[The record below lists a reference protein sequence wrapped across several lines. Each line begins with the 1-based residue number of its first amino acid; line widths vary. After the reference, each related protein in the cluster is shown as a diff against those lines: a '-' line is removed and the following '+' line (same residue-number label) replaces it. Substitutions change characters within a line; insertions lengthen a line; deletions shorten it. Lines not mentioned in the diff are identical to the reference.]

1 MNSKARKICL
11 LIGLLVILATL
22 LTACQL
28 NDTLDDKLEQYNLKA
43 KITYN
48 ANGGSVNGNELTSAD
63 VYYREG
69 DKAFNAGIGEK
80 IDGTFSVIRENYTL
94 IGWFYPQKNEDGS
107 LKYNE
112 RTNLVELGDAFD
124 FATYVAKAGDEIELY
139 AKWAKNQSIKYVLA
153 SESLIG
159 NKLVYTMDDKTI
171 TKLAYRQIQDDEDET
186 AYEESYVIESEE
198 FGIYTSIEERNDDP
212 LDGEATNYSFVGYY
226 SDAECKTPVKWPIAR
241 TDSGEDIIVYA
252 KYLPSEWTVVS
263 TKDEFA
269 SIFTRKNNSGK
280 YYLKNDI
287 DGGGRKVNI
296 VADKTFSGVI
306 MGNGFT
312 ASNFIFAN
320 TAISRIGSFA
330 LFGEIK
336 SGAVI
341 ENITLKNI
349 SMSLAPS
356 KNVSVTAYFLA
367 LDIANDATFTNV
379 VLDGGTMTV
388 NLGASNSKWLNR
400 PIDSD
405 VCPLYQGSDGTSI
418 DGLTITNAPTLSVL

>member
-63 VYYREG
+63 IYYKEG
-69 DKAFNAGIGEK
+69 DKAFNAGIGDK

-153 SESLIG
+153 SESLID
-159 NKLVYTMDDKTI
+159 NQLVYTMDDKTI
-171 TKLAYRQIQDDEDET
+171 TKLAYRQIQDDEDEI

-198 FGIYTSIEERNDDP
+198 FGIYSSIEERDDDP
-212 LDGEATNYSFVGYY
+212 LGGVAKNYSFVGYY
-226 SDAECKTPVKWPIAR
+226 SDAECTTPVKWPISR
-241 TDSGEDIIVYA
+241 TDSGEDITVYA

-269 SIFTRKNNSGK
+269 SIFTKKNNSGK

-287 DGGGRKVNI
+287 DGAGKKINLI
-296 VADKTFSGVI
+296 SDKTFSGVI

-312 ASNFIFAN
+312 ASNFVFTQTGITMAN
-320 TAISRIGSFA
+320 LAM
-330 LFGEIK
+330 FGEIK

-341 ENITLKNI
+341 ENITFKDF
-349 SMSLAPS
+349 SMSLTAS
-356 KNVSVTAYFLA
+356 KNARITAYFLA
-367 LDIANDATFTNV
+367 LSIANDATFTNV
-379 VLDGGTMTV
+379 VLDGGSMTV
-388 NLGASNSKWLNR
+388 NLGASNSMWLNK
-400 PIDSD
+400 PIDSN